1 MVEFNETLDTLYS
14 GKEAIVQRITTR
26 LNHSTSDIPY
36 YDRGV
41 DIDEFTYGSPVAAI
55 KLGLRDF
62 GPELKYDNI
71 NSRVQIYDI
80 IVPVTVG
87 EE

>member
-1 MVEFNETLDTLYS
+1 MIEFNETLDEIYS
-14 GKEAIVQRITTR
+14 GKEAIKQRILTR
-26 LNHSTSDIPY
+26 LKHSTYDIPY

-41 DIDEFTYGSPVAAI
+41 DIEEFTYGSQVAAI

-62 GPELKYDNI
+62 GPELKYDSE

-80 IVPVTVG
+80 IVPVELG